1 MQNFGDLLG
10 PLVVRRTVAH
20 LNLVRPVLP
29 TRRRLV
35 AIGSVIHLARNKDV
49 IWGAG
54 VNGKML
60 HALGRVGGLDVRA
73 VRGPR
78 TRERLLSLG
87 VSCPP
92 IYGDP
97 ALLIPHLMRVDQDGR
112 RQKRDIALTHVPN
125 LNDRETHGSVT
136 LDPRSPLE
144 ECIDRIRRSELVVG
158 SSLHGVII
166 AEAFGV
172 PAVLIAP
179 KHEDMFKYEDY
190 YGGTGRT
197 SFRVAASIDEAVKAD
212 LNDPPVFDP
221 EALLG
226 AFPADLWRS

>member
-1 MQNFGDLLG
+1 M
-10 PLVVRRTVAH
+10 VAH
-20 LNLVRPVLP
+20 LGLARPVVP

-35 AIGSVIHLARNKDV
+35 AIGSVIHFARNKDV

-54 VNGKML
+54 ANGKML

-92 IYGDP
+92 VYGDP
-97 ALLIPHLMRVDQDGR
+97 ALLIPELVRSGQSDR
-112 RQKRDIALTHVPN
+112 RPERDIALTHVPN
-125 LNDRETHGSVT
+125 LNDRERYGSVT
-136 LDPRSPLE
+136 LDPRSPVE

-158 SSLHGVII
+158 SSLHGIII

-179 KHEDMFKYEDY
+179 THEDMFKYEDY
-190 YGGTGRT
+190 YGGTGRK
-197 SFRVAASIDEAVKAD
+197 SFRVASNIDEAASAEH
-212 LNDPPVFDP
+212 NDPPVFDA
-221 EALLG
+221 EALKG
-226 AFPADLWRS
+226 AFPIDMWRQ

>member
-1 MQNFGDLLG
+1 MVARLDL
-10 PLVVRRTVAH
+10 A
-20 LNLVRPVLP
+20 RPVFP
-29 TRRRLV
+29 RRRRLV
-35 AIGSVIHLARNKDV
+35 AIGSVIHLARGKDV

-60 HALGRVGGLDVRA
+60 HALGRVQTLDVRA

-87 VSCPP
+87 VPCPP

-97 ALLIPHLMRVDQDGR
+97 ALLIPHLMQADHDGR
-112 RQKRDIALTHVPN
+112 PQERDIALTHVPN
-125 LNDRETHGSVT
+125 LNDRESHGPVT
-136 LDPRSPLE
+136 LDPRSSLE
-144 ECIDRIRRSELVVG
+144 DCIDRIRRSELVVG

-172 PAVLIAP
+172 PAILIAP

-190 YGGTGRT
+190 YGGTGRQ
-197 SFRVAASIDEAVKAD
+197 SFQVAGSIDEAVNAE

-221 EALLG
+221 AALMG
-226 AFPADLWRS
+226 AFPVDLWRA